1 MHIEKLQWW
10 SLLLSFP
17 GKKLGVGKGE
27 NQKHSWI
34 LKLNPFYDMFQLL
47 QPFSYSAG
55 VLLQVTTG
63 ELEVWKLASAVM
75 VCVHGQQQQIL
86 GM

>member
-1 MHIEKLQWW
+1 
-10 SLLLSFP
+10 
-17 GKKLGVGKGE
+17 
-27 NQKHSWI
+27 
-34 LKLNPFYDMFQLL
+34 MFQLL

-63 ELEVWKLASAVM
+63 ELEVWKLASTVM